1 MRSAKKSQI
10 FFNYQTSSVDNKVE
24 KFLLFRIKAFSD
36 QKAFERLI
44 NEYGPRILRFLQNR
58 LSRFE
63 DAEDIYAEIWATLWT
78 YAQNV
83 KIESISGLLHKMAR
97 NKIAEFYGKQTRKQ
111 EHFLTE
117 DLDISELGAPIHE
130 NIISNIDAKIL
141 KEMMKELDED
151 DAEIILL
158 RYIEGYRVKEI
169 AKYFGKNENATSA
182 MLRRAIERL
191 RKIIKDKC
199 KDL

>member
-1 MRSAKKSQI
+1 M
-10 FFNYQTSSVDNKVE
+10 DNKVE

-36 QKAFERLI
+36 QKAFERLV
-44 NEYGPRILRFLQNR
+44 NDYGPRIHRFLQSR
-58 LSRFE
+58 LSRLE

-83 KIESISGLLHKMAR
+83 EIESVSGLIHKIAR
-97 NKIAEFYGKQTRKQ
+97 NKIAEFYGKQSRKPEYFSTE
-111 EHFLTE
+111 EHDITE
-117 DLDISELGAPIHE
+117 IGAPIHE
-130 NIISNIDAKIL
+130 DIISNIDAKIL
-141 KEMMKELDED
+141 KEMMKELDEA

-158 RYIEGYRVKEI
+158 RYMEGYRVKEI

-199 KDL
+199 EDL